1 MASDAVRTTALSALL
16 VSTAVVVDPAVA
28 PTVAEP
34 ADRNEFGVLSDLLVH
49 VLVAVGVRALVPI
62 AKSEPDDDASAS
74 ISEFSRAAPSC
85 RRLLTRSKESRLIVV
100 VIRCLPHEGPMAYGS
115 QLIARK

>member
-62 AKSEPDDDASAS
+62 AKSEPDGDASAS

-85 RRLLTRSKESRLIVV
+85 RLLTRSKESRLIVV